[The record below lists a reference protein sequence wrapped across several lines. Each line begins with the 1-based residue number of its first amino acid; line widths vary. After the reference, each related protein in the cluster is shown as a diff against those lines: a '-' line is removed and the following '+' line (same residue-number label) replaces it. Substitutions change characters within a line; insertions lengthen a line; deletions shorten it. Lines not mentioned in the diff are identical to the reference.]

1 MEKVIFS
8 QAQSRGKADQR
19 RIKIGEKKLDSI
31 VLNCG
36 WGATARIPGELPD
49 NTNRPHLQG
58 F

>member
-36 WGATARIPGELPD
+36 WGATVRIPGELSD
-49 NTNRPHLQG
+49 NTNS
-58 F
+58 